1 MKYIR
6 PSLIL
11 FTLILML
18 TACSSERNE
27 PNVTEKENV
36 GGPISTEELVPE
48 NILKPKSEDIEA
60 AAESLLYSAFSF
72 EANEIPPTIMQD
84 NGISSLRYL
93 KDPSDPSDF
102 FVVDFYEEF
111 DFPMTLYHFCHSNEE
126 EQSFIENEEDF
137 LFDTEMEK
145 EARAFVERVYGVD
158 CSGADAHAFGYAN
171 KVSVQ
176 LDVSED
182 VIFQVRFYY
191 KETTPVGVLF
201 FTDEETAKEA
211 MDTNN
216 AVRLYTHRLGQSE

>member
-1 MKYIR
+1 MKYIKH
-6 PSLIL
+6 SLIL
-11 FTLILML
+11 CALTLLL
-18 TACSSERNE
+18 TSCAEGNSNSVVLEADNE
-27 PNVTEKENV
+27 IESNNVVESVHENNLS
-36 GGPISTEELVPE
+36 PKNE
-48 NILKPKSEDIEA
+48 NIEA

-72 EANEIPPTIMQD
+72 DADGLSPTITQE
-84 NGISSLRYL
+84 NGLSSLRYL

-126 EQSFIENEEDF
+126 EQIFIENEEDF
-137 LFDTEMEK
+137 IFDTEMEK

-176 LDVSED
+176 LDVSEG

-201 FTDEETAKEA
+201 FTEEETAKEA